1 MIPIV
6 TALLPML
13 GTILDRVI
21 PDKAASEKAK
31 LEMQAALLDAAVK
44 GDLGQMEINK
54 AEAAHQSVFVA
65 GWRPAIGWVCAAA
78 LAYSYM
84 LVPLVGFTLALLGQ
98 PVPRWPVLDNN
109 LWELMFGM
117 LGMGALRSYDK
128 AQERKGGG

>member
-65 GWRPAIGWVCAAA
+65 GWRPAVGWICASA
-78 LAYSYM
+78 LAYSYIV
-84 LVPLVGFTLALLGQ
+84 VPLIGTVLTLMGK
-98 PVPRWPVLDNN
+98 PVLKLPVLDAN
-109 LWELMFGM
+109 LWELMAGM
-117 LGMGALRSYDK
+117 LGMGALRSWDK
-128 AQERKGGG
+128 AQALKK

>member
-65 GWRPAIGWVCAAA
+65 GWRPAVGWICASA
-78 LAYSYM
+78 LAYSYIV
-84 LVPLVGFTLALLGQ
+84 VPLVGTVLTLMGK
-98 PVPRWPVLDNN
+98 PVLKLPVLDAN
-109 LWELMFGM
+109 LWELMAGM
-117 LGMGALRSYDK
+117 LGMGALRSWDK
-128 AQERKGGG
+128 AQALKK

>member
-21 PDKAASEKAK
+21 PDKAASEKAR

-44 GDLGQMEINK
+44 GDLGQMAVNK

-65 GWRPAIGWVCAAA
+65 GWRPAVGWVCASA
-78 LAYSYM
+78 LAYSYIV
-84 LVPLVGFTLALLGQ
+84 VPLAGTVRTLMGEPALNL
-98 PVPRWPVLDNN
+98 PVLDAN
-109 LWELMFGM
+109 LWELMAGM
-117 LGMGALRSYDK
+117 LGMGALRSWDK
-128 AQERKGGG
+128 SQALKK

>member
-54 AEAAHQSVFVA
+54 AEATHQSIFVA
-65 GWRPAIGWVCAAA
+65 GWRPAVGWICASA
-78 LAYSYM
+78 LAYSYIV
-84 LVPLVGFTLALLGQ
+84 VPLVSTTLTLMGK
-98 PVPRWPVLDNN
+98 PVVKLPVLDAN
-109 LWELMFGM
+109 LWELMAGM
-117 LGMGALRSYDK
+117 LGMGALRSWDK
-128 AQERKGGG
+128 AQALKK

>member
-21 PDKAASEKAK
+21 PDKAASEKAR

-44 GDLGQMEINK
+44 GDLGQMAVNK

-65 GWRPAIGWVCAAA
+65 GWRPAVGWVCASA
-78 LAYSYM
+78 LAYSYIV
-84 LVPLVGFTLALLGQ
+84 VPLAGTVRTLMGEPALNL
-98 PVPRWPVLDNN
+98 PVLDAN
-109 LWELMFGM
+109 LWELMAGM
-117 LGMGALRSYDK
+117 LGMGALRSWDK
-128 AQERKGGG
+128 AQALKK

>member
-1 MIPIV
+1 VIPIV

-65 GWRPAIGWVCAAA
+65 GWRPAVGWICASA
-78 LAYSYM
+78 LAYSYIV
-84 LVPLVGFTLALLGQ
+84 VPLVSTALVLLGK
-98 PVPRWPVLDNN
+98 PVVKLPVLDAN
-109 LWELMFGM
+109 LWELMAGM
-117 LGMGALRSYDK
+117 LGMGALRSWDK
-128 AQERKGGG
+128 AQALKK